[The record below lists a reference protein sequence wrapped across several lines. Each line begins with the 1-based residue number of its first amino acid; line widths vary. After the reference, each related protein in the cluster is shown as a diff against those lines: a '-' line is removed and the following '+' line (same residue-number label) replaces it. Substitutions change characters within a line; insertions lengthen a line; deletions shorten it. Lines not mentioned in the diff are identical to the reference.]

1 MASPAYIVDCV
12 RTAAGRRKGRLSK
25 WHPADLGAAVIDG
38 LVDRVGMSG
47 SLVDDVI
54 MGCVSQYGA
63 QTANLCRTS
72 VLASKKLPLEVPGV
86 TVDRQCGS
94 GQQAIHFAAQAVMS
108 GTQDVVIAAGVEV
121 LYERV
126 KTDSMSLV
134 PIGSPVLDGIKYGS
148 DDSDYDDGRGNPY
161 ATTGIQD
168 KYGKGVMFSQFKG
181 AELLAKEYQL
191 TREEI
196 DEFSHSSHIKAG
208 QATKKGVFSN
218 EIVPLQ
224 GTDRKTGEVV
234 LHDKDEGIRY
244 NPNLAKM
251 KSLKP
256 LQEGGVVSAAAASQI
271 SDGAAAML
279 ICNEEGLKKIDA
291 RPRARIVALA
301 LAGSDPVMMLK
312 GPIPATKAVLKKA
325 GMSLG
330 DIDIYEVNEAF
341 ASVPL
346 AWAKAL
352 KADMKKL
359 NVNGGAIALGHP
371 LGCTGVKL
379 MTTLVNTL
387 ERENKRY
394 GLLAICEGGG
404 TANATVI

>member
-38 LVDRVGMSG
+38 LVNRVGMSG

-108 GTQDVVIAAGVEV
+108 GTQDVVIAAGVE
-121 LYERV
+121 
-126 KTDSMSLV
+126 SMSLV
-134 PIGSPVLDGIKYGS
+134 PIGSPVLDGIKY
-148 DDSDYDDGRGNPY
+148 GRGNPY

-251 KSLKP
+251 KCNRHVLTNSHL
-256 LQEGGVVSAAAASQI
+256 LTVSP
-271 SDGAAAML
+271 
-279 ICNEEGLKKIDA
+279 C
-291 RPRARIVALA
+291 
-301 LAGSDPVMMLK
+301 
-312 GPIPATKAVLKKA
+312 
-325 GMSLG
+325 
-330 DIDIYEVNEAF
+330 
-341 ASVPL
+341 
-346 AWAKAL
+346 
-352 KADMKKL
+352 
-359 NVNGGAIALGHP
+359 
-371 LGCTGVKL
+371 
-379 MTTLVNTL
+379 
-387 ERENKRY
+387 
-394 GLLAICEGGG
+394 
-404 TANATVI
+404 